1 VKARSRSGSVQR
13 ERQGKVH
20 HALQRVARA
29 AWCAVRAGVGAA
41 LAASAVLGA
50 PAAHA
55 ADTPRGMQIAQR
67 NACLGCHA
75 IDRKLV
81 GPSFQQVA
89 ARYKGNAQAPTL
101 LEHKVKDGGSGVWG
115 AIPMP
120 SHPAMSDADIR
131 TVVDWVLAGAPS
143 K

>member
-1 VKARSRSGSVQR
+1 MSRAVQT
-13 ERQGKVH
+13 
-20 HALQRVARA
+20 
-29 AWCAVRAGVGAA
+29 VRRAA
-41 LAASAVLGA
+41 LAGSVLAFSVAFSFMAAA
-50 PAAHA
+50 PAARA
-55 ADTPRGMQIAQR
+55 ADTPHGLLIAQR

-89 ARYKGNAQAPTL
+89 TRYKGNAQAEAQ
-101 LEHKVKDGGSGVWG
+101 LERKVKDGGSGVWG

-131 TVVDWVLAGAPS
+131 TVVEWVLAGAPS

>member
-1 VKARSRSGSVQR
+1 MRRVVFVR
-13 ERQGKVH
+13 
-20 HALQRVARA
+20 ALRRVMGTGAGVSTGARVAL
-29 AWCAVRAGVGAA
+29 AVSA
-41 LAASAVLGA
+41 LIAASV
-50 PAAHA
+50 AHA
-55 ADTPRGMQIAQR
+55 AETPQGLQIAQR

-89 ARYKGNAQAPTL
+89 SRYKGNVQAQTL

-120 SHPAMSDADIR
+120 AHPAMSDADIR

>member
-1 VKARSRSGSVQR
+1 MGQTRHV
-13 ERQGKVH
+13 
-20 HALQRVARA
+20 
-29 AWCAVRAGVGAA
+29 VGAA
-41 LAASAVLGA
+41 RRAVLAIARVSAGAAVATSALTAA

-55 ADTPRGMQIAQR
+55 AETPRGLQIAQR

-81 GPSFQQVA
+81 GPSFEQVA
-89 ARYKGNAQAPTL
+89 SRYKGNAQAQTL

-120 SHPAMSDADIR
+120 AHPAMSDADIR

>member
-1 VKARSRSGSVQR
+1 MTTMPRTMRGAMERAVQAAR
-13 ERQGKVH
+13 
-20 HALQRVARA
+20 RA
-29 AWCAVRAGVGAA
+29 VPAGLAVTI
-41 LAASAVLGA
+41 AASFSLLVAT
-50 PAAHA
+50 PSAHA
-55 ADTPRGMQIAQR
+55 ADTPPPGLQIAQR

-81 GPSFQQVA
+81 GPSFLQVA
-89 ARYKGNAQAPTL
+89 SRYKGNAQAQGL

-131 TVVDWVLAGAPS
+131 TVVEWVLAGAPS